1 MTFLFEDGQVKI
13 NMDGYIKN
21 LSVDIEGKSTTP
33 AGVDLFV
40 DEETRVRPDI
50 LLVVNYL
57 TTRVNT
63 FTLGGGSFYSS
74 SHKQKLTTK
83 SSTEAELVA
92 AANSGGNILGTRN
105 YLISRGFVTP
115 PACLGQDNKS
125 TIQVIR
131 NGIRS
136 GRRLKHLDNK
146 IFFLKDYIEEKQL
159 VVEYVPT
166 ECMVADIRTIQVDN
180 ICIECSCSTKIK

>member
-74 SHKQKLTTK
+74 SHKQKLTTNH
-83 SSTEAELVA
+83 LLRL
-92 AANSGGNILGTRN
+92 NLLLLR
-105 YLISRGFVTP
+105 
-115 PACLGQDNKS
+115 
-125 TIQVIR
+125 IQV
-131 NGIRS
+131 GIFSGQEIISSREGSSHLLLVLDRIINQRYRS
-136 GRRLKHLDNK
+136 SVMAFDLD
-146 IFFLKDYIEEKQL
+146 
-159 VVEYVPT
+159 VG
-166 ECMVADIRTIQVDN
+166 
-180 ICIECSCSTKIK
+180 